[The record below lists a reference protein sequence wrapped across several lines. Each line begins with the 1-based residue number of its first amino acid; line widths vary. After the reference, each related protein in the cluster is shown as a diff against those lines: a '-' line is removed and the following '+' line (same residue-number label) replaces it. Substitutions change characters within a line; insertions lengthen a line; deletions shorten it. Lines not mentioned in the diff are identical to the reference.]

1 MLRIRRARWFIGS
14 CCSDG
19 VRRDI
24 FGRKPKGS
32 YLAST
37 RHPAGPRKQHG
48 LAVLLR
54 RVQLVAHGRI
64 NPALDH
70 LGDVLNVALRVV
82 DTGHIA
88 VIVYAEI
95 NGTALGVGEG
105 AHALEPVL
113 RPAPP
118 DLHPVVAAGC
128 LAIQIQR
135 HVPILHSIVGKAI
148 FDQFR
153 ECILIIAE
161 DFRRTIS
168 QNLPVER
175 LIPLGFQPL
184 Y

>member
-1 MLRIRRARWFIGS
+1 MSALIPRTQLVCWFVSRCYNASIRRGR
-14 CCSDG
+14 
-19 VRRDI
+19 
-24 FGRKPKGS
+24 FGRKPKGA

-54 RVQLVAHGRI
+54 RVQLIAHGRI

-135 HVPILHSIVGKAI
+135 HVPIL
-148 FDQFR
+148 
-153 ECILIIAE
+153 
-161 DFRRTIS
+161 
-168 QNLPVER
+168 LPWCR
-175 LIPLGFQPL
+175 AFLPLHQQAACLRDSNPIPLRQG
-184 Y
+184 